1 MYKTHKLIAVTKL
14 QRILPY
20 IGSFEDTPPK
30 FRILAL

>member
-1 MYKTHKLIAVTKL
+1 MCKTHKLIAVTKL

-30 FRILAL
+30 FRTFVM